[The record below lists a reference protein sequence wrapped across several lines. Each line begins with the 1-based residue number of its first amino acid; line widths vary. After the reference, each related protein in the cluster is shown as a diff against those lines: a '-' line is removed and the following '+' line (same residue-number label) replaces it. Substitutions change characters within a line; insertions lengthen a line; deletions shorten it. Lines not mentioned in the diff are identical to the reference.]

1 MFDLNKNNKSAAAQQ
16 KLKEQLEA
24 LRSKSDTRVKEE
36 QIEGVDKSVLDRAA
50 APREVQ
56 LTHDIA
62 AAREKYR
69 AASGEEDKK
78 AAMRHISDLEMRL
91 AMEKE
96 KSAKNR

>member
-1 MFDLNKNNKSAAAQQ
+1 MFDLNKNNKNAAAQQ
-16 KLKEQLEA
+16 ELKAQLEA
-24 LRSKSDTRVKEE
+24 LRSKSGTKVEEERV
-36 QIEGVDKSVLDRAA
+36 EGVDKSVLDRAA

-69 AASGEEDKK
+69 AASSDEDKK
-78 AAMRHISDLEMRL
+78 AAMKHISDLEMRL

-96 KSAKNR
+96 KNAKNR